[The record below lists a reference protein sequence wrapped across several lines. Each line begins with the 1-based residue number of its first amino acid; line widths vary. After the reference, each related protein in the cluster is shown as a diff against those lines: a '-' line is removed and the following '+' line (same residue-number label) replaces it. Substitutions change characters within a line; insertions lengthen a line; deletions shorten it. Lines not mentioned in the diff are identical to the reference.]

1 MRTTQK
7 RVRKQA
13 AFAAALTMVVS
24 LASIAP
30 TNAASKANNLVIAIS
45 EKDSGWCL
53 QDSPGAEQIL
63 AKNQVTETLMTT
75 NDKGKTVP
83 YLASKVENSA
93 DFKTWKF
100 TLREG
105 IFFHDGEEL
114 TAATVLTNVAG
125 NLGLNPLIPASLP
138 AIAWQDAL
146 GGVTSLAQFAAKVQ
160 AVGKYQVQFNLPA
173 PRPLFSEIWGGRS
186 TLWSTKTLQTKQCGQ
201 TVGAGTGPFMI
212 QSKGTDQFKTVLV
225 ANPNYWRKD
234 SDGKPLPKAKTL
246 TFLTIIEGAQRRN
259 ALLKGQADLA
269 TFGAT
274 AGPLLNQ
281 MKKDKGIELFEGPR
295 DVTWS
300 FHMNSTAA
308 PFNSKN
314 ARLAFSY
321 ALDREALAKVVA
333 KGNAEGAY
341 CFGATYH
348 PYNLSGGGKKQCVK
362 SDPAKA
368 KEYVEAYKTETG
380 KQLAVVLPTTESQES
395 IKYNQAICNMLIKA
409 GATCSLMPPVTA
421 TAYILRGFALQ
432 QQVSNFNV
440 VFGYSSSFADLF
452 SRKTNLELSGFR
464 FTNPG
469 LAACFQTAVETNSKA
484 KYQEC
489 VGVLHGDAYWIPAY
503 NEGAFLGSRK
513 GLVFSEGLLPSN
525 GKRRPI
531 DARFDF
537 STITVTG

>member
-7 RVRKQA
+7 RVRKKA

-53 QDSPGAEQIL
+53 QDSPGNEQIL
-63 AKNQVTETLMTT
+63 AKNQVSETLMTT

-114 TAATVLTNVAG
+114 TAATVIANVAG

-138 AIAWQDAL
+138 AIAWQDGL

-173 PRPLFSEIWGGRS
+173 PRPLFNEIWGARS

-234 SDGKPLPKAKTL
+234 SDGKPLPKAHVVLSPVDRAVDGPFVADTDSDGRFSL
-246 TFLTIIEGAQRRN
+246 GAIGRPSSGVRPGTYR
-259 ALLKGQADLA
+259 LS
-269 TFGAT
+269 
-274 AGPLLNQ
+274 
-281 MKKDKGIELFEGPR
+281 I
-295 DVTWS
+295 
-300 FHMNSTAA
+300 STAFSMDSDA
-308 PFNSKN
+308 PPPKELVP
-314 ARLAFSY
+314 ARYVRGVDYEVGAGGDAGVTI
-321 ALDREALAKVVA
+321 ALDSAAKQ
-333 KGNAEGAY
+333 
-341 CFGATYH
+341 
-348 PYNLSGGGKKQCVK
+348 P
-362 SDPAKA
+362 
-368 KEYVEAYKTETG
+368 
-380 KQLAVVLPTTESQES
+380 
-395 IKYNQAICNMLIKA
+395 
-409 GATCSLMPPVTA
+409 
-421 TAYILRGFALQ
+421 
-432 QQVSNFNV
+432 
-440 VFGYSSSFADLF
+440 
-452 SRKTNLELSGFR
+452 
-464 FTNPG
+464 
-469 LAACFQTAVETNSKA
+469 
-484 KYQEC
+484 
-489 VGVLHGDAYWIPAY
+489 
-503 NEGAFLGSRK
+503 
-513 GLVFSEGLLPSN
+513 
-525 GKRRPI
+525 
-531 DARFDF
+531 
-537 STITVTG
+537 